1 MPVELGAFLFSF
13 ALAGAATGWRPID
26 DVVMGGMS
34 ASRAV
39 QTDRGTLL
47 FTGRV
52 SLENNGGFA
61 SIRSAPQRFDIAGQ
75 GGIAL
80 RVKGDGKRY
89 KVNLRT
95 DTEFDGVQ
103 FQAALEPP
111 AGEWT
116 TIVLPFTAFRATFRG
131 RPAAGALDP
140 ARIAT
145 VGLMIAD
152 AQAGPFAIEIEW
164 IRAWRE

>member
-1 MPVELGAFLFSF
+1 MELGAVLFSF

-39 QTDRGTLL
+39 PTDRGTLL

-61 SIRSAPQRFDIAGQ
+61 SIRSAPQRFDVAGQ
-75 GGIAL
+75 AGIAL

-95 DTEFDGVQ
+95 DTGFDGVQ
-103 FQAALEPP
+103 FQAAIEPP

-116 TIVLPFTAFRATFRG
+116 TMALPFSGFRPTFRG
-131 RPAAGALDP
+131 RPAGGTLDP

-145 VGLMIAD
+145 VGLVIAD
-152 AQAGPFAIEIEW
+152 GQAGPFALEIEW
-164 IRAWRE
+164 IRGWRE